1 MEGMRQIRCLFP
13 LAEGRY
19 MNRHPLLDVER
30 IEQMPDVY
38 LNAVGRVFAVFD
50 GCTQDSGN
58 ISYGV
63 QTTQGRY
70 FVKTAG
76 HTDDPNPFLRHSE
89 RVSLLRN
96 AIRLQ
101 QNCNHRTLPPL
112 HQVIESPSGPLLV
125 YQWVDGELI
134 RVDAAG
140 RNDPQST
147 FQRFRR
153 LPSPEIIRGLN
164 LVYELHHQ
172 LAQLGWIAVDFYDG
186 CIIYDFDHQNLHI
199 VDLDHYC
206 EGPFV
211 NEMGRLFGSSRFMA
225 PEEFERGALIDERT
239 TVFTMGRTAAVLLSD
254 GTLDRPPFRGSDALY
269 EVVRR
274 ACCDDREKRYDSMA
288 SFFAAWMD
296 ARIAESL
303 PH

>member
-1 MEGMRQIRCLFP
+1 
-13 LAEGRY
+13 
-19 MNRHPLLDVER
+19 MNRPPLLDVKH
-30 IEQMPDVY
+30 IEQTPDVY

-50 GCTQDSGN
+50 ERSQDSGN

-76 HTDDPNPFLRHSE
+76 YPDDLNPFLSHSE

-96 AIRLQ
+96 AVQLR
-101 QNCNHRTLPPL
+101 QNCNHCTLPSL
-112 HQVIESPSGPLLV
+112 YRVIESPTGPLLV

-134 RVDAAG
+134 RVDAAM
-140 RNDPQST
+140 RDDPRST

-153 LPSPEIIRGLN
+153 LPSHEVIRALD

-186 CIIYDFDHQNLHI
+186 CMIYDFNHRDLHI

-206 EGPFV
+206 EEPFI
-211 NEMGRLFGSSRFMA
+211 NEMGRMFGSSRFMA
-225 PEEFERGALIDERT
+225 PEEFERGARIDERT

-254 GTLDRPPFRGSDALY
+254 GTLARRPFRGSDALC
-269 EVVRR
+269 EVIRH
-274 ACCDDREKRYDSMA
+274 ACHDNREKRYDSMA
-288 SFFAAWMD
+288 AFFAAWMD
-296 ARIAESL
+296 ARITESSPEL
-303 PH
+303 ETTYGGS